1 MMALALIYLIQAG
14 RTRPG
19 HRCLFN
25 SFGSGINSGAQWA
38 GTWNCCHCKA
48 LAAVC
53 KICCYLYPPRT
64 VPQLWQQQ
72 KEPQLPH
79 TYPIEVGRL
88 KYHFLWETY
97 CLGAWNNKGHECIL
111 SFTSPSPLSSAGS
124 SEPLQVLLSIVR
136 GPEREMMNGKET
148 EIEKILILRTN
159 WLAEEIQ
166 FRQLFGKKK
175 KAPLLKIS

>member
-38 GTWNCCHCKA
+38 GMWNCCHCKA

-64 VPQLWQQQ
+64 VPQLWQQE

-88 KYHFLWETY
+88 KYHFL
-97 CLGAWNNKGHECIL
+97 
-111 SFTSPSPLSSAGS
+111 
-124 SEPLQVLLSIVR
+124 
-136 GPEREMMNGKET
+136 
-148 EIEKILILRTN
+148 
-159 WLAEEIQ
+159 
-166 FRQLFGKKK
+166 
-175 KAPLLKIS
+175 